1 MMTLGNT
8 IIIIIIILLLLL
20 LYSLFRQK
28 HFLTSRVHPPHSLL
42 GVGGARVWSP
52 DRDGIDEELEIIKRR
67 CQLDPDN
74 ILR

>member
-8 IIIIIIILLLLL
+8 IIIITLLLLL
-20 LYSLFRQK
+20 SSLFRQK